1 MITLWHNPR
10 CSKSRAALKLL
21 TDAGAELTAFRYLD
35 TPPTESDLRNLLE
48 KLNITP
54 FALLRKGERT
64 AKELGLNPDM
74 PDGDLITAMAANPIL
89 IERPIAVKDGK
100 AAIGRPT
107 EAIEA
112 LL

>member
-89 IERPIAVKDGK
+89 IERPIAVTKDR
-100 AAIGRPT
+100 ATIGRPP
-107 EAIEA
+107 ENVLA